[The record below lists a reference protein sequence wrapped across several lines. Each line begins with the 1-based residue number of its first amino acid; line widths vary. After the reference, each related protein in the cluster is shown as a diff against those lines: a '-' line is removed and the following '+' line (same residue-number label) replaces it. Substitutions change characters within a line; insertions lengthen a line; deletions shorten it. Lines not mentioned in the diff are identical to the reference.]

1 MTTTYFGDQGFRW
14 FFGTVE
20 DRDDP
25 LKLGRVR
32 VRVYGIHPPDANLVA
47 TDNLPWAQVIQPVTS
62 AASNKVG
69 SSPTGIA
76 VGSTV
81 MGFFADGNECQ
92 LPIVMGTLAG
102 IPDNDTNKHDVSP
115 LAREINSLN
124 KEITSGEPES
134 AYQAKYPYNK
144 VTESESGHV
153 VEIDDTP
160 NAERLHVYHKS
171 GSYVEI
177 NSEGRRVDKIV
188 GDGYEIVL
196 LNKTMYIKGN
206 LNINVDN
213 TTNITTNDYNLT
225 VNGTAK
231 LKFNG
236 DYKVH
241 YGADKYERHEQ
252 GTDYSCPSDPPRA
265 SDTSCEDI

>member
-1 MTTTYFGDQGFRW
+1 MTTTNFGMQGFRW
-14 FFGTVE
+14 FFGKVV
-20 DRDDP
+20 DRNDP

-32 VRVYGIHPPDANLVA
+32 VRVYGIHDDQNLIPG
-47 TDNLPWAQVIQPVTS
+47 DSLPWAQVIQPVTS
-62 AASNKVG
+62 AAYGYVG
-69 SSPTGIA
+69 TSPTGIA
-76 VGSTV
+76 PGSTV
-81 MGFFADGNECQ
+81 FGFFADGSECQ
-92 LPIVMGTLAG
+92 LPVVMGTMAG
-102 IPDNDTNKHDVSP
+102 IPNLDNNLHDVSP

-124 KEITSGEPES
+124 KEPVSGEHPS
-134 AYQAKYPYNK
+134 AYGAAYPYNK
-144 VTESESGHV
+144 VTQSESGHV
-153 VEIDDTP
+153 VEVDDTP
-160 NAERLHVYHKS
+160 NNERLHVYHKS
-171 GSYVEI
+171 GTYVEI
-177 NSEGRRVDKIV
+177 NNEGRRVDKIV
-188 GDGYEIVL
+188 GDGYEIVI

-241 YGADKYERHEQ
+241 YGADKYERHDS
-252 GTDYSCPSDPPRA
+252 GTDYSCPSDPARP